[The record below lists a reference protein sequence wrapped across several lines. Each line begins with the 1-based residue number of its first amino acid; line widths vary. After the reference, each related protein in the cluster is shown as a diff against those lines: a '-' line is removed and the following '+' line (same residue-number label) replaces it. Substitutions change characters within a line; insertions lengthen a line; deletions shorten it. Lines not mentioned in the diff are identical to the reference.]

1 VSAGVAGIARSFPR
15 HNFKGYTTCLAS
27 LQPRDMTDKNWYTVP
42 RYQASP
48 ACSSLQVPVAA
59 GLSSVMQV
67 VPGVVSHIIC
77 RSLCSCVFA
86 QQVSSCVAFL
96 GRLQNPRRVSVWAAL
111 HAGLAE
117 GCLQHPDLRFCLDV
131 TSSAWALRR
140 IAALLSA
147 YPCVG
152 YSVMPL
158 GRGGGYVGPL
168 LVFCAAAASRA

>member
-1 VSAGVAGIARSFPR
+1 
-15 HNFKGYTTCLAS
+15 
-27 LQPRDMTDKNWYTVP
+27 
-42 RYQASP
+42 
-48 ACSSLQVPVAA
+48 
-59 GLSSVMQV
+59 MQV
-67 VPGVVSHIIC
+67 VPGVVSHISC

-131 TSSAWALRR
+131 TSSAWCISLRR
-140 IAALLSA
+140 IAPLLSA

-158 GRGGGYVGPL
+158 GRGVDM
-168 LVFCAAAASRA
+168 LVPCLCFTRLQHHEREDVCMHGLHIDVTETGRFQSRQSRGQHDGLCQLP